1 MSSAELLGR
10 KDELSAVERL
20 LAPTP
25 KGSGMLMLEGT
36 AGIGKTTLW
45 LRGLERARRLG
56 FRVLPCRPSPTE
68 APLAFSA
75 LGDVLG
81 ELTEEFLSQLPPPQ
95 RNALAISLLLRD
107 AEGVVPDQRAVS
119 LATLTLLRTASAE
132 TPLLIAIDDVQWLD
146 ASSSRVLAF
155 VFRRIEHDRCRV
167 LLARRIEDSAA
178 TGVPFD
184 PDFAPRLLETLER
197 VTIGP
202 LSLGAIQSLIR
213 ERLGIRLPRPL
224 FMSLYEA
231 AEGNPFFALE
241 LARAQMEHGPPL
253 AGTPLRVPESLREL
267 LGKRLAALPR
277 PTQKSLLL
285 AATFSEPTLTLL
297 RKAGGGSLTKA
308 VEIGVVVLDD
318 ERIRF
323 THPLHSS
330 VVYAGASADER
341 RGAHARAAE
350 LATNR
355 EERARHLA
363 LASSGPD
370 ESVAS
375 ELEHAASA
383 AAARAAP
390 DAAAELSELAARM
403 TPPETRD
410 DLRRRRLATA
420 EHLFATGDT
429 RRSRA
434 LLESLIAEL
443 GPCPERADALVLLS
457 EIVDDLDE
465 AIRLCR
471 QAVTEAKGDDR
482 RLAHSLIL
490 LGATYGRIDETESQ
504 LAAAENAVG
513 HAERADDTA
522 LLIEALQGVANARVL
537 LGGPIDEPL
546 MQRALELER
555 DVGGLPGRQ
564 SPRVWYATQHYW
576 IGDYERGKSLIQPE
590 IERALEEGRLA
601 EWLHL
606 LTIEM
611 YSDVHLGNWERVLR
625 LAESAREEASD
636 VGISFVERHLD
647 AAVAMVHALQGDAE
661 RARSHLIEII
671 KEAESAGD
679 RQAATYGVVH
689 YRLLALSQDLPREAV
704 RWSATLGPAEHRD
717 DDLFSEPPHRGFP
730 GADLVEAL
738 VALDELS
745 AAEKIVGEL
754 DDDAKRTG
762 RPLAVAAF
770 CRARGLLAVARGDA
784 ATAREAFEG
793 ALAAHTDLAVP
804 FELARTE
811 LLYGAALRRGR
822 RRGEAQ
828 QQLSRALERF
838 EILGA
843 RLWFEKTLRELA
855 RARGKRGAETNEL
868 TTTERRV
875 AELVAAGSSNKE
887 VAARLFMSVRTVEAN
902 LSKVYRKLGVESRSE
917 LAGRIGGDDAKSP
930 ENG

>member
-1 MSSAELLGR
+1 
-10 KDELSAVERL
+10 
-20 LAPTP
+20 
-25 KGSGMLMLEGT
+25 
-36 AGIGKTTLW
+36 
-45 LRGLERARRLG
+45 
-56 FRVLPCRPSPTE
+56 
-68 APLAFSA
+68 
-75 LGDVLG
+75 
-81 ELTEEFLSQLPPPQ
+81 EE
-95 RNALAISLLLRD
+95 D
-107 AEGVVPDQRAVS
+107 
-119 LATLTLLRTASAE
+119 
-132 TPLLIAIDDVQWLD
+132 
-146 ASSSRVLAF
+146 
-155 VFRRIEHDRCRV
+155 
-167 LLARRIEDSAA
+167 AA
-178 TGVPFD
+178 TGVPLD

-197 VTIGP
+197 LTIGP

-213 ERLGIRLPRPL
+213 DRLGFRLPRPL

-231 AEGNPFFALE
+231 SEGNPFFALE

-267 LGKRLAALPR
+267 LGKRLAALPH

-285 AATFSEPTLTLL
+285 AATFSEPTLALL

-308 VEIGVVVLDD
+308 VETGVVVLDD

-330 VVYAGASADER
+330 VVYAEASTDER

-350 LATNR
+350 LTTNR

-390 DAAAELSELAARM
+390 DAAAELSELAAKM
-403 TPPETRD
+403 TPPETKD
-410 DLRRRRLATA
+410 DLYRRRLATA

-429 RRSRA
+429 RRSRT

-482 RLAHSLIL
+482 RLAHSFVL

-504 LAAAENAVG
+504 LVAAENAVG
-513 HAERADDTA
+513 HAERAGDKA

-537 LGGPIDEPL
+537 LGEPIDEPL

-555 DVGGLPGRQ
+555 EVGGLPGRR

-576 IGDYERGKSLIQPE
+576 IGDYERSKGLIRPE
-590 IERALEEGRLA
+590 VERALEEGRLA

-611 YSDVHLGNWERVLR
+611 YSEVHLGNWERVLR
-625 LAESAREEASD
+625 LAENAREEARD

-671 KEAESAGD
+671 NAAESARD

-689 YRLLALSQDLPREAV
+689 YRLLALSQDQPREAI
-704 RWSATLGPAEHRD
+704 RWYVSPGATGHRD
-717 DDLFSEPPHRGFP
+717 EDLFFEPPHKGFP

-738 VALDELS
+738 VALDELDE
-745 AAEKIVGEL
+745 AEKVLVEL
-754 DDDAKRTG
+754 DDDMKRTG

-770 CRARGLLAVARGDA
+770 SRARGLLATARGDA
-784 ATAREAFEG
+784 AAAREAFES
-793 ALAAHTDLAVP
+793 ALAAHADLAVP

-811 LLYGAALRRGR
+811 LLYGAVLRRAR
-822 RRGEAQ
+822 RRGGAQ
-828 QQLSRALERF
+828 QQLSQALKRF
-838 EILGA
+838 ETLGA
-843 RLWFEKTLRELA
+843 RLWAEKTQRELA
-855 RARGKRGAETNEL
+855 RACGKRGAETDEL
-868 TTTERRV
+868 TATERRV
-875 AELVAAGSSNKE
+875 AELVAAGSSNKD
-887 VAARLFMSVRTVEAN
+887 VAAQLFMSVRTVEAN
-902 LSKVYRKLGVESRSE
+902 LSNIYRKLGIESRAE
-917 LAGRIGGDDAKSP
+917 LANRLRAGKDKKP